1 MTKIVINKCY
11 GGFGLSEEGVLRYLE
26 IKGQKV
32 WPEYNK
38 RFNLLGP
45 TYWLV
50 PPGPDRV
57 EEADDKWHSMTM
69 EEREAHNDLWSQQVF
84 YDRDVARDDPVLAQ
98 VVEELGDQANGRHAN
113 LKVVEIPNDV
123 KWCIEEYDGTEWVS
137 EVHRTWE

>member
-38 RFNLLGP
+38 HFNLLGP

-57 EEADDKWHSMTM
+57 EEATDKWHSMTM
-69 EEREAHNDLWSQQVF
+69 EERQAHNDRWSKQVF
-84 YDRDVARDDPVLAQ
+84 YDREVARDDPVLAQ
-98 VVEELGDQANGRHAN
+98 VVEELGDQANGRHAS

-123 KWCIEEYDGTEWVS
+123 RWTIEEYDGTDWIS
-137 EVHRTWE
+137 